1 MAVPFADAED
11 HVTAVLVETIVAEL
25 LAAEL
30 WRRHPI

>member
-1 MAVPFADAED
+1 VTFPDAAD
-11 HVTAVLVETIVAEL
+11 HLTATLVETIVAEL